1 MDYGSRSAYSSKR
14 VDDLPLPS
22 LDEIIER
29 SAKHRAW
36 QPRNLPLAEAMK
48 KSWENSKKAI
58 VEHTLSSP
66 KGYAP
71 LTEALPSVE
80 VLMNPDPSVAFT
92 FECYAAEQKG
102 TRVKED
108 HQKIED
114 THFYALN
121 KLGLLA
127 GVIDGHA
134 GFQVA
139 NYVRETFPVV
149 FDQALKSGK
158 HAHAAFEYTV
168 DAVQQLI
175 SQNEK
180 WDLFGAAA
188 VFSFI
193 DNYGRIFTATLSDCE
208 SNLYPKDQNGSIPL
222 SCIRNFSSKNDA
234 DRIAVIKEDPSIAA
248 QWPKAKNPKYLR
260 YPFPYL
266 GVNTSRAFGDVNW
279 KGNVPGTSGVF
290 HKPKITVN
298 LVKEG
303 WLIMAS
309 DGLKDVVKEKEIL
322 SILHKTPD
330 DEVPQALINF
340 AVKKNEDDVTVIA
353 IKISKATAPS
363 VDSSQLESW
372 SSALEQAELPEPMLH
387 CLIM

>member
-1 MDYGSRSAYSSKR
+1 MDYGSSSAYSSKR
-14 VDDLPLPS
+14 FDELPLPS
-22 LDEIIER
+22 LDEIIQR

-36 QPRNLPLAEAMK
+36 QPRNLPLAEAMQK
-48 KSWENSKKAI
+48 MWENSKKAI
-58 VEHTLSSP
+58 VEHTQSSP
-66 KGYAP
+66 KSYVP

-80 VLMNPDPSVAFT
+80 TLMNPDTSVAFT
-92 FECYAAEQKG
+92 FKMYAAEQKG
-102 TRVKED
+102 SKVKD
-108 HQKIED
+108 SQQMED
-114 THFYALN
+114 THFYAHN
-121 KLGLLA
+121 KHGLLA

-139 NYVRETFPVV
+139 HHVRDTFPIV

-158 HAHAAFEYTV
+158 HAHAAFEYAI
-168 DAVQQLI
+168 DAVQQQI
-175 SQNEK
+175 AQNKK
-180 WDLFGAAA
+180 WSLFGAAA

-208 SNLYPKDQNGSIPL
+208 SNLYLKDQNGSIPL
-222 SCIRNFSSKNDA
+222 SCIRNFSSKKDA
-234 DRIAVIKEDPSIAA
+234 DRVAIIKEDPTIAA
-248 QWPKAKNPKYLR
+248 QWPTKKSKYLR

-266 GVNTSRAFGDVNW
+266 GVNTSRAFGDVEW
-279 KGNVPGTSGVF
+279 KGYVPGTSAVF

-309 DGLKDVVKEKEIL
+309 DGLKDAVKENEIL
-322 SILHKTPD
+322 SILRKTPD
-330 DEVPQALINF
+330 EEVPQALINF

-353 IKISKATAPS
+353 IKISKTTAPP

-372 SSALEQAELPEPMLH
+372 SPALEQAELPEPMLH